1 VYVGVLGE
9 QVIAKVGGIEIEAG
23 QWPDLVGL
31 LLGFAGNPA
40 IPTGGLHAV
49 LMAIGYLLEEIVR
62 LFLVSALET
71 AFPCSVVWVVFPG
84 ALKFDVGPNRP
95 DFGVFR
101 GWACCGQA
109 R

>member
-1 VYVGVLGE
+1 LVWDGFDPPAPLLLCD
-9 QVIAKVGGIEIEAG
+9 QVIAKVGGIEMEAG

-62 LFLVSALET
+62 
-71 AFPCSVVWVVFPG
+71 SV
-84 ALKFDVGPNRP
+84 
-95 DFGVFR
+95 
-101 GWACCGQA
+101 C
-109 R
+109 